1 MRGGFPAAAAAAAC
15 IGSDCDKWGNSHTV
29 VDDEADSEGIVNA
42 VVAAAAAAA
51 APDSFRTADNHL
63 AE

>member
-29 VDDEADSEGIVNA
+29 VDDEADSEGIVDA
-42 VVAAAAAAA
+42 VVAAAA
-51 APDSFRTADNHL
+51 APDSFRTAGNRL
-63 AE
+63 AD

>member
-1 MRGGFPAAAAAAAC
+1 MRGGFPAAAEAAAC

-29 VDDEADSEGIVNA
+29 DDVTDSDEGIVDA
-42 VVAAAAAAA
+42 VVAAA